1 MGWPK
6 IPNAPSPDGVM
17 NPVLNYDFGKGY
29 RHDDG
34 AGVMTTVP
42 AAIRSVIPTL
52 AVKVD
57 ADGNEV
63 AGLRSLLHLVPLGTY
78 TGWNPIVSGPL
89 AGRQRSLAGGYVPFA
104 RTKAE
109 REAVADPRLSIE
121 ERYASPAAYAA
132 AAADAAARLV
142 RERLLLPED
151 AARLLQQVAT
161 EYGK

>member
-1 MGWPK
+1 
-6 IPNAPSPDGVM
+6 M

-89 AGRQRSLAGGYVPFA
+89 AGRQRTLSGGYIPFA

-109 REAVADPRLSIE
+109 REAAADPRRSIE

-161 EYGK
+161 DYGK